1 MSLTDR
7 SPNGGAAPRE
17 TVGPGS
23 ASYVLGSGPS
33 LLDLTSEERTR
44 LTREPFVFAM
54 NKYLLFW
61 DKIGVE
67 PSHTFLADTHY
78 PAYEVL
84 ARSLARSRELRRPP
98 RFHLH
103 RYYRDYINVGPA
115 ARYFDL
121 VLRARLIHN
130 GGWRGRYLEFDPTPN
145 FFAAS
150 THNFE
155 PMVWARSFEE
165 QLYFYRGSL
174 SILLNL
180 ICILNPGRPI
190 YLLGVDMNTPESFYE
205 EEMARDASLHDK
217 WRAIGEREAAH
228 PTVLQYESIPGI
240 LEKWPFIWESCLEA
254 GCPIYNVNPASMLVE
269 RGLCEARP
277 LSFTEGGEPMGSL
290 ESATPT
296 PTPHSTPDRK

>member
-1 MSLTDR
+1 MGS
-7 SPNGGAAPRE
+7 
-17 TVGPGS
+17 GS

-33 LLDLTSEERTR
+33 LLALTSEERAR
-44 LTREPFVFAM
+44 LSREPFVFAM
-54 NKYLLFW
+54 NKYLMFW
-61 DKIGVE
+61 DKIGIE
-67 PSHTFLADTHY
+67 PSHTFLADTHF

-84 ARSLARSRELRRPP
+84 ARSLARSSELRRSP

-103 RYYRDYINVGPA
+103 RYYRDYINVEPVV
-115 ARYFDL
+115 RYFDF

-130 GGWRGRYLEFDPTPN
+130 GGWSGRYLKFDPTPN
-145 FFAAS
+145 FFEAS

-165 QLYFYRGSL
+165 PLYFYRGSL

-180 ICILNPGRPI
+180 ICIVNPGQPI

-205 EEMARDASLHDK
+205 KEIARDTSLHDK

-240 LEKWPFIWESCLEA
+240 LEKWPFIRESCLEA
-254 GCPIYNVNPASMLVE
+254 GCPIYNVNPKSMLVE
-269 RGLCEARP
+269 RGLCDARP
-277 LSFTEGGEPMGSL
+277 LPFAAGEESTESR
-290 ESATPT
+290 ESASPAPT
-296 PTPHSTPDRK
+296 PAPDRK